1 VTVDIEYARRGDISI
16 AYQAIGDG
24 PVDIIFG
31 TSLVSHLDLL
41 WADPYATAFLRRLAS
56 IGRLLLFDKPGTG
69 LSDPVAG
76 VPTVQQRVDDFL
88 AVLDA
93 AGSRR
98 AVVIGSSEAATPA
111 ILLAATHPERVEA
124 LIAMC
129 GLPRIT
135 PSNNF
140 LPGAD
145 DRFEQMW
152 AMIRHSTD
160 HWGDGALFQTL
171 SPYARE
177 NVVYRRLAPN
187 VERACASPGMAR
199 VMLNALW
206 DYDVT
211 GVTDAVDVP
220 TLVIHRTDDVLP
232 IEGARWT
239 ADAIPGAK
247 MLELPGAEHMYFF
260 NGDDILAGIEDFV
273 GGSAP
278 RGPALR
284 KLVTVLYTDIVGSTA
299 RAVEMGDER
308 WSTLLGTHHGAV
320 RDAVERHDGTLIK
333 TMGDGVLAT
342 FDRPTLAVRCALA
355 ISRHAGEEGVQVRA
369 GVHAGECEVTD
380 DDISGIAAHIGARI
394 MALARPD
401 EVLVSATV
409 RDLVFGSGVEF
420 EARGEHEL
428 KGVPGTWSVHA
439 VVADRREDQRPASAA
454 TPEQA
459 ALTPSPVD
467 TMNATD
473 RALVQVANRAPRL
486 SRFVL
491 RTLSRRP
498 APASNFTSVASGTI
512 EA

>member
-1 VTVDIEYARRGDISI
+1 VTVDVEYARRGDISI

-31 TSLVSHLDLL
+31 AGLVSQLDLM
-41 WADPYATAFLRRLAS
+41 WADPYATEFLRRLAS
-56 IGRLLLFDKPGTG
+56 MGRLLLFDKPGTG

-76 VPTVQQRVDDFL
+76 IPTVQQRVDDFL

-98 AVVIGSSEAATPA
+98 AVVIGNSEAATPA

-124 LIAMC
+124 LISMC
-129 GLPRIT
+129 GVPRIT
-135 PSNNF
+135 PSKDYI
-140 LPGAD
+140 PGTEH
-145 DRFEQMW
+145 RWEQMW
-152 AMIRHSTD
+152 AMIRHSTE
-160 HWGDGALFQTL
+160 HWGDGSLFQAL
-171 SPYARE
+171 SPYGRE
-177 NVVYRRLAPN
+177 NLVYRRLAPN

-211 GVTDAVDVP
+211 GATHAVDVP
-220 TLVIHRTDDVLP
+220 TLVIHRTADVLP
-232 IEGARWT
+232 IESARWT
-239 ADAIPGAK
+239 ADAIAGAK
-247 MLELPGAEHMYFF
+247 LLELPGAEHMCFF
-260 NGDDILAGIEDFV
+260 KGDDMLAGIEDFV

-278 RGPALR
+278 RGPFSR
-284 KLVTVLYTDIVGSTA
+284 KLVTVLYTDIVESTA

-308 WSTLLGTHHGAV
+308 WSTLLATHHAAV
-320 RDAVERHDGTLIK
+320 RDQVERHDGTLIK

-355 ISRHAGEEGVQVRA
+355 ISRHAGDEGVQVRA
-369 GVHAGECEVTD
+369 GVHAGECEVTEA
-380 DDISGIAAHIGARI
+380 DISGVAAHIGARI
-394 MALARPD
+394 MALAGPG

-428 KGVPGTWSVHA
+428 KGVPGRWSVHH
-439 VVADRREDQRPASAA
+439 VVADRREDQRPASQA

-459 ALTPSPVD
+459 ALTPSPVA
-467 TMNATD
+467 TMKAAD
-473 RALVQVANRAPRL
+473 RALVGVANRAPRL
-486 SRFVL
+486 SL
-491 RTLSRRP
+491 DPPT
-498 APASNFTSVASGTI
+498 
-512 EA
+512 

>member
-1 VTVDIEYARRGDISI
+1 MTVDVEYARRGDISI

-31 TSLVSHLDLL
+31 AGLVSHLDLM
-41 WADPYATAFLRRLAS
+41 WADPYATAFLRELAS

-76 VPTVQQRVDDFL
+76 IPTVQQRADDFL

-93 AGSRR
+93 AGSKR
-98 AVVIGSSEAATPA
+98 AVVIGYSEASAPA
-111 ILLAATHPERVEA
+111 ILLTATHPERVEA

-129 GLPRIT
+129 GGPRIT
-135 PSNNF
+135 PSDDF
-140 LPGAD
+140 LPGTEP
-145 DRFEQMW
+145 RFEQQW
-152 AMIRHSTD
+152 AMLRHSTD
-160 HWGDGALFQTL
+160 HWGDGSMLHTL

-177 NVVYRRLAPN
+177 SLVYRRLAPN

-199 VMLNALW
+199 VMLNAMW

-211 GVTDAVDVP
+211 GAVDAVDVP
-220 TLVIHRTDDVLP
+220 TLVIHRTEEIIPV
-232 IEGARWT
+232 ECARWT
-239 ADAIPGAK
+239 ADAIAGAK
-247 MLELPGAEHMYFF
+247 LLELPGAEHICYF
-260 NGDDILAGIEDFV
+260 NGDDILTGIEDFI

-278 RGPALR
+278 RGPISR
-284 KLVTVLYTDIVGSTA
+284 KLVTVLYTDIVESTA
-299 RAVEMGDER
+299 RAVEMGDET
-308 WSTLLGTHHGAV
+308 WSTLLATHHAAL

-355 ISRHAGEEGVQVRA
+355 ISRHAGDEGVQVRA

-380 DDISGIAAHIGARI
+380 NDISGVAAHIGSRI
-394 MALARPD
+394 MALAGPG

-420 EARGEHEL
+420 EPRGEHEL
-428 KGVPGTWSVHA
+428 KGVPGRWSVHH
-439 VVADRREDQRPASAA
+439 VVADRREDQRPASQA

-459 ALTPSPVD
+459 ALTPSPAA
-467 TMNATD
+467 TMKPAD
-473 RALVQVANRAPRL
+473 RAIVGVANRAPRL
-486 SRFVL
+486 SRFTL
-491 RTLSRRP
+491 RMLSRQ
-498 APASNFTSVASGTI
+498 PASTRG
-512 EA
+512 

>member
-1 VTVDIEYARRGDISI
+1 VTVDVEYARRGDICI

-31 TSLVSHLDLL
+31 AGLVSHLDLL
-41 WADPYATAFLRRLAS
+41 WADPYATAFMRRLAS
-56 IGRLLLFDKPGTG
+56 IGRLLLFDRPGTG
-69 LSDPVAG
+69 LSDPVVG

-98 AVVIGSSEAATPA
+98 AVIIGNSEAAAPA
-111 ILLAATHPERVEA
+111 VLLAATHPERVEA

-129 GLPRIT
+129 GFPRMT
-135 PSNNF
+135 PSDDF
-140 LPGAD
+140 IPGTEH
-145 DRFEQMW
+145 RFERMW
-152 AMIRHSTD
+152 ATIRHSAD

-177 NVVYRRLAPN
+177 NLVYRRLAPN

-199 VMLNALW
+199 VMLNAVW

-211 GVTDAVDVP
+211 GAVDAVDVP
-220 TLVIHRTDDVLP
+220 TLVIHRTGDLIP

-239 ADAIPGAK
+239 VDAIAGAK
-247 MLELPGAEHMYFF
+247 LLELPGAEHMCFF
-260 NGDDILAGIEDFV
+260 NGDDILAGVEDFV

-278 RGPALR
+278 RGPISR
-284 KLVTVLYTDIVGSTA
+284 KLVTVLYTDIVESTA

-308 WSTLLGTHHGAV
+308 WSTLLGTHHGAL
-320 RDAVERHDGTLIK
+320 RDQVERHDGTLIK

-380 DDISGIAAHIGARI
+380 DDISGIAAHIGSRI
-394 MALARPD
+394 MALAGAG

-420 EARGEHEL
+420 ESRGEHEL
-428 KGVPGTWSVHA
+428 KGVPGRWAVHH
-439 VVADRREDQRPASAA
+439 VVEDRREDQRPAAAA

-459 ALTPSPVD
+459 ALTPSPVQ
-467 TMNATD
+467 TMNAAD
-473 RALVQVANRAPRL
+473 RALVGVANRAPRL
-486 SRFVL
+486 SRFTL
-491 RTLSRRP
+491 RMLSRRP
-498 APASNFTSVASGTI
+498 TTTQGVM
-512 EA
+512 

>member
-1 VTVDIEYARRGDISI
+1 VTVDVEYARRGDISI

-31 TSLVSHLDLL
+31 AGLISHLDLV
-41 WADPYATAFLRRLAS
+41 WADPYATTFLRELAS

-76 VPTVQQRVDDFL
+76 VPTVQQRADDFL

-98 AVVIGSSEAATPA
+98 AVVIGYSEASAPA
-111 ILLAATHPERVEA
+111 ILLAATHPERIEG
-124 LIAMC
+124 LIAMS
-129 GLPRIT
+129 GMARLT
-135 PSNNF
+135 PTEDY
-140 LPGAD
+140 LLGTEH
-145 DRFEQMW
+145 RFEPFW
-152 AMIRHSTD
+152 AMLRHSAE
-160 HWGDGALFQTL
+160 HWGDGSLFHTL

-177 NVVYRRLAPN
+177 NAVYRRLAPN

-199 VMLNALW
+199 VMINAMW

-211 GVTDAVDVP
+211 GVVDAVDVP
-220 TLVIHRTDDVLP
+220 TVVIHRTGDVVP
-232 IEGARWT
+232 VEGSRWV
-239 ADAIPGAK
+239 ADHIAGAK
-247 MLELPGAEHMYFF
+247 MLELPGAEHVYFF
-260 NGDDILAGIEDFV
+260 NGDDILAGIEEFV
-273 GGSAP
+273 GGSAS
-278 RGPALR
+278 RGPISR
-284 KLVTVLYTDIVGSTA
+284 KLVTVLYTDIVESTA
-299 RAVEMGDER
+299 RAVEMGDET
-308 WSTLLGTHHGAV
+308 WSTLLGVHHAAV

-369 GVHAGECEVTD
+369 GVHAGECEVTA
-380 DDISGIAAHIGARI
+380 DDISGVAAHIGARI
-394 MALARPD
+394 MALAGPG

-428 KGVPGTWSVHA
+428 KGVPGRWSVHH
-439 VVADRREDQRPASAA
+439 VVADRREDQRPASQA

-459 ALTPSPVD
+459 ALTPSPMA
-467 TMNATD
+467 TMKAAD
-473 RALVQVANRAPRL
+473 RAIVGVANRAPRL
-486 SRFVL
+486 SRFTL
-491 RTLSRRP
+491 RMLSRQ
-498 APASNFTSVASGTI
+498 PASTRG
-512 EA
+512 

>member
-1 VTVDIEYARRGDISI
+1 VTVDVEYARRGDISI

-31 TSLVSHLDLL
+31 AGLVSHLDLV
-41 WADPYATAFLRRLAS
+41 WGDPYATAFMRRLAS
-56 IGRLLLFDKPGTG
+56 VGRLLLFDRPGTG

-76 VPTVQQRVDDFL
+76 IPTVQQRADDFL

-98 AVVIGSSEAATPA
+98 AVVIGNSEAAPSA

-124 LIAMC
+124 LITLSSAP
-129 GLPRIT
+129 PRFR
-135 PSNNF
+135 PGDDF
-140 LPGAD
+140 LPGVEP
-145 DRFEQMW
+145 RFEEMW
-152 AMIRHSTD
+152 ALMRHSTD
-160 HWGDGALFQTL
+160 HWGDGSFFRAL
-171 SPYARE
+171 SPHARD

-187 VERACASPGMAR
+187 VERSCASPGMAR

-211 GVTDAVDVP
+211 GAVDTVDVP
-220 TLVIHRTDDVLP
+220 TLVLHRAADIVP
-232 IEGARWT
+232 VEGARW
-239 ADAIPGAK
+239 AAERIVGAK
-247 MLELPGAEHMYFF
+247 VLEFPGAEHMCWFG
-260 NGDDILAGIEDFV
+260 GDDMIAAIEDFI

-278 RGPALR
+278 RGPASR

-299 RAVEMGDER
+299 RAVEMGDEH
-308 WSTLLGTHHGAV
+308 WSTLLTTHHHAV
-320 RDAVERHDGTLIK
+320 RDEVDHHDGTLIK

-355 ISRHAGEEGVQVRA
+355 IARRAAEEGVQVRA

-380 DDISGIAAHIGARI
+380 DDISGVAAHIGSRI
-394 MALARPD
+394 MALAGPS

-420 EARGEHEL
+420 EARGEHDL
-428 KGVPGTWSVHA
+428 KGVPGKWAVHA
-439 VVADRREDQRPASAA
+439 VVADYRRDQRPAAQA

-459 ALTPSPVD
+459 ALTPSPIA
-467 TMNATD
+467 TMKATD
-473 RALVQVANRAPRL
+473 RALVGVANRAPRL
-486 SRFVL
+486 SRFTL
-491 RTLSRRP
+491 RLLSRRP
-498 APASNFTSVASGTI
+498 APTRG
-512 EA
+512 

>member
-1 VTVDIEYARRGDISI
+1 VTVDVEYAQRGDISI

-31 TSLVSHLDLL
+31 ASLVSHLDLL
-41 WADPYATAFLRRLAS
+41 WADPHATAFLRRLAS

-69 LSDPVAG
+69 LSDPVVG
-76 VPTVQQRVDDFL
+76 VPTVQQRADDFL
-88 AVLDA
+88 AVLEA

-98 AVVIGSSEAATPA
+98 AVVIGFSEAATPA

-129 GLPRIT
+129 GVPRMT
-135 PSNNF
+135 PSDDF
-140 LPGAD
+140 VPGTEH
-145 DRFEQMW
+145 RFEPMW
-152 AMIRHSTD
+152 AMIRHSTE
-160 HWGDGALFQTL
+160 HWGDGSLFQRL

-177 NVVYRRLAPN
+177 NTVYRRLAPN

-199 VMLNALW
+199 VILNSLW

-211 GVTDAVDVP
+211 SVTGALDVP
-220 TLVIHRTDDVLP
+220 TLVIHRTADVLP
-232 IEGARWT
+232 IEAARWT

-247 MLELPGAEHMYFF
+247 LLELPGAEHMCYF
-260 NGDDILAGIEDFV
+260 NGDDILAGIEEFV

-278 RGPALR
+278 RGPISR

-308 WSTLLGTHHGAV
+308 WSTLLAVHHAAA
-320 RDAVERHDGTLIK
+320 RDQIERHDGTLIK

-355 ISRHAGEEGVQVRA
+355 VSRHAGEEGVQVRA
-369 GVHAGECEVTD
+369 GVHAGECEVTEH
-380 DDISGIAAHIGARI
+380 DISGIAAHIGSRI
-394 MALARPD
+394 MALAGPD

-428 KGVPGTWSVHA
+428 KGVPGKWAVHH
-439 VVADRREDQRPASAA
+439 VVADRREDQRPASQA
-454 TPEQA
+454 TAEQA
-459 ALTPSPVD
+459 ALTPPPVT
-467 TMNATD
+467 TMKTTD
-473 RALVQVANRAPRL
+473 RALVGVANRAPRL
-486 SRFVL
+486 SRFAL
-491 RTLSRRP
+491 RMLSR
-498 APASNFTSVASGTI
+498 SSVSPTA
-512 EA
+512 

>member
-1 VTVDIEYARRGDISI
+1 MTVDVEYARRGDICI

-24 PVDIIFG
+24 PVDIILG
-31 TSLVSHLDLL
+31 AGLVSHLDLV
-41 WADPYATAFLRRLAS
+41 WADPYATAFLHELAS

-76 VPTVQQRVDDFL
+76 IPTVQQRADDFL

-93 AGSRR
+93 ACSKR
-98 AVVIGSSEAATPA
+98 AVVIGYSEASAPA
-111 ILLAATHPERVEA
+111 ILLAATHPERVEG
-124 LIAMC
+124 LIAMS
-129 GLPRIT
+129 GMARLT
-135 PSNNF
+135 PTEDY
-140 LPGAD
+140 LPGTEQ
-145 DRFEQMW
+145 RFEPFW
-152 AMIRHSTD
+152 AMIRHCTD
-160 HWGDGALFQTL
+160 QWGDGTMLHTL

-177 NVVYRRLAPN
+177 NLVYRRLAPN

-199 VMLNALW
+199 VMINAMW

-211 GVTDAVDVP
+211 GAVDAVDVP
-220 TLVIHRTDDVLP
+220 TLVVHRTGDVVP
-232 IEGARWT
+232 VEGSRWI
-239 ADAIPGAK
+239 ADHIAGAK
-247 MLELPGAEHMYFF
+247 MLELPGAEHICYF
-260 NGDDILAGIEDFV
+260 NGDDILAGIEEFI
-273 GGSAP
+273 GGRAP
-278 RGPALR
+278 RGPISR

-299 RAVEMGDER
+299 RAVAMGDET
-308 WSTLLGTHHGAV
+308 WSTLLGVHHGAV

-342 FDRPTLAVRCALA
+342 FDRPTLAVRCALT
-355 ISRHAGEEGVQVRA
+355 ISRHASDEGVEVRA

-380 DDISGIAAHIGARI
+380 DDISGVAAHIGSRI
-394 MALARPD
+394 MALAGPG

-428 KGVPGTWSVHA
+428 KGVPGRWAVHS
-439 VVADRREDQRPASAA
+439 VVADRREDQRPAAQA

-459 ALTPSPVD
+459 ALTPSPVT
-467 TMNATD
+467 TMTPTD

-486 SRFVL
+486 SRLTL

-498 APASNFTSVASGTI
+498 RSKPA
-512 EA
+512 

>member
-1 VTVDIEYARRGDISI
+1 VTVDVEYARRGDICI

-24 PVDIIFG
+24 PVDIILG
-31 TSLVSHLDLL
+31 AGLISHLDLV
-41 WADPYATAFLRRLAS
+41 WADPYATAFLRELAS

-76 VPTVQQRVDDFL
+76 VPTVQQRADDFL

-93 AGSRR
+93 AGSKR
-98 AVVIGSSEAATPA
+98 AVVIGYSEASAPA
-111 ILLAATHPERVEA
+111 ILLAATHPERVEG
-124 LIAMC
+124 LIAMS
-129 GLPRIT
+129 GMARLT
-135 PSNNF
+135 PTEDYI
-140 LPGAD
+140 PGTEH
-145 DRFEQMW
+145 RFEPFW
-152 AMIRHSTD
+152 AMIRHCSD
-160 HWGDGALFQTL
+160 HWGDGSMLHTL

-177 NVVYRRLAPN
+177 NLVYRRLAPN

-199 VMLNALW
+199 VMINAMW

-211 GVTDAVDVP
+211 TAVDAVDVP
-220 TLVIHRTDDVLP
+220 TLIIHRTGDVVP
-232 IEGARWT
+232 VEGSRWI
-239 ADAIPGAK
+239 ADNIAGAK
-247 MLELPGAEHMYFF
+247 MLELPGAEHICYF
-260 NGDDILAGIEDFV
+260 NGDDILAGIEDFI

-278 RGPALR
+278 RGPISR

-299 RAVEMGDER
+299 RAVEMGDET
-308 WSTLLGTHHGAV
+308 WSTLLATHHAAV

-355 ISRHAGEEGVQVRA
+355 IFRHASDEGVEVRA

-380 DDISGIAAHIGARI
+380 DDISGVAAHIGSRI
-394 MALARPD
+394 MALAGPG

-420 EARGEHEL
+420 EPRGEHEL
-428 KGVPGTWSVHA
+428 KGVPGRWSVHA
-439 VVADRREDQRPASAA
+439 VVADRREDQRPASQA

-459 ALTPSPVD
+459 ALTPSPNV
-467 TMNATD
+467 TMTPAD

-486 SRFVL
+486 SRLTL

-498 APASNFTSVASGTI
+498 RSKPA
-512 EA
+512 